1 VGVLVLHPA
10 DHRRQLVKRTEGSW
24 PIGDRQAGIVA
35 GDQGAGDDQKE
46 RGPSENY
53 GEAVV
58 RRIVTNKTRSRG
70 QN

>member
-24 PIGDRQAGIVA
+24 PIRDRQAGIVA

-53 GEAVV
+53 GKAVV